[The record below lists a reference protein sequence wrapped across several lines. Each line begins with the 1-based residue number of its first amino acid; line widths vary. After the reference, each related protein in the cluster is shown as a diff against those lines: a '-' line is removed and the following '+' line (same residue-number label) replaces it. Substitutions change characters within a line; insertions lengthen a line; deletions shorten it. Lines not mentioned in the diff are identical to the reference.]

1 VGCGAARRQSH
12 SGILGVDAVGVSA
25 ANGGWQTAVFNR
37 RMLICV
43 FTGLASGMPLYVLLQ
58 LVPAWLRDQGVSLA
72 EIGLF
77 ALVGIP
83 YVWKFLWAPL
93 MDRWIPPLLGRR
105 RGWMFLCQLA
115 LIASIGVLGAFNP
128 QQSTWVIAWL
138 AFGVAFF
145 SASQDVALDAFR
157 REILPDRELGLG
169 NAIHV
174 QAYRISS
181 LIPGSLSLILADILP
196 WSTVFWITAAF
207 MLVALCMS
215 LLVDEPD
222 SELPTGTGLREAV
235 VAPFSEYLQ
244 RRGWAGVCL
253 VIGFMVLYK
262 IGDNMA
268 TALATPFYI
277 DMGFTMTEIGV
288 VAKNAALWPAIVGGL
303 LGGVAMLRLG
313 INRSLWVFGVVQL
326 LSILGFAVLAGSGP
340 LLWLL
345 AVVIAF
351 EYLGVGMGTAAFTA
365 FIARETSRMYAATQ
379 FALFTAIAALP
390 RTFANA
396 STGVIVEAVGWQPFF
411 LLCTLLAVPGMLL
424 LLWVAPWREASV

>member
-1 VGCGAARRQSH
+1 
-12 SGILGVDAVGVSA
+12 
-25 ANGGWQTAVFNR
+25 
-37 RMLICV
+37 M
-43 FTGLASGMPLYVLLQ
+43 
-58 LVPAWLRDQGVSLA
+58 
-72 EIGLF
+72 
-77 ALVGIP
+77 
-83 YVWKFLWAPL
+83 
-93 MDRWIPPLLGRR
+93 
-105 RGWMFLCQLA
+105 
-115 LIASIGVLGAFNP
+115 
-128 QQSTWVIAWL
+128 
-138 AFGVAFF
+138 
-145 SASQDVALDAFR
+145 
-157 REILPDRELGLG
+157 GLG

>member
-1 VGCGAARRQSH
+1 M
-12 SGILGVDAVGVSA
+12 SA
-25 ANGGWQTAVFNR
+25 ANGGWQSAVFNR

-207 MLVALCMS
+207 MLVALCTS

>member
-1 VGCGAARRQSH
+1 M
-12 SGILGVDAVGVSA
+12 SA

-115 LIASIGVLGAFNP
+115 LIASIGVLGAFDP
-128 QQSTWVIAWL
+128 QRSTWVIAWL

-181 LIPGSLSLILADILP
+181 LIPGSLSLILADLLP

-277 DMGFTMTEIGV
+277 DMGFSMTEIGV